1 MTAMV
6 LFTFTRLDGIPRSVP
21 GFHALIL
28 GVGLLA
34 ARGLANIA
42 ARNRRRADRPRSDT
56 AVNMILIGLNDWSV
70 LLLKFLQAHTPER
83 WRVIALLDEEPRWF
97 GRSVVRVQVF
107 GPPAHLEALVEG
119 FAGLGVRTARFVAG

>member
-6 LFTFTRLDGIPRSVP
+6 LVTFTWRGGLPRAAP

-56 AVNMILIGLNDWSV
+56 AVNMILIGLSDWSV
-70 LLLKFLQAHTPER
+70 LLLRFLQAHAPER

-97 GRSVVRVQVF
+97 GRPVSGVQVF
-107 GPPAHLEALVEG
+107 RPPAHLEALVEG